1 MSKPPISSSRP
12 PLPEKTNLYSAE
24 KNDEPITAYE
34 GICRSP
40 TWPSRDTSLI
50 MWLVNKRNGMNVK
63 KLWWREQGMKKL
75 QKSQNKG
82 WK

>member
-40 TWPSRDTSLI
+40 TLPSRDT
-50 MWLVNKRNGMNVK
+50 VT
-63 KLWWREQGMKKL
+63 
-75 QKSQNKG
+75 
-82 WK
+82 

>member
-34 GICRSP
+34 GKCSP
-40 TWPSRDTSLI
+40 TWPSRDTDH
-50 MWLVNKRNGMNVK
+50 VTG
-63 KLWWREQGMKKL
+63 E
-75 QKSQNKG
+75 
-82 WK
+82 

>member
-40 TWPSRDTSLI
+40 TLPSRDTVTWYRHVI
-50 MWLVNKRNGMNVK
+50 DHVTG
-63 KLWWREQGMKKL
+63 E
-75 QKSQNKG
+75 
-82 WK
+82 